1 MTLTLLSELV
11 VPVVGIGLSPIPI
24 IAVILVLGTADA
36 KRNGPAFALGWLSGL
51 SALVALIYV
60 LEDLIHVG
68 ESADAGYASWVRV
81 ALGIVL
87 LVLAGKKWLKRPKAG
102 QTPDLPSWM
111 AKIDE
116 TTPKKSFVLGA
127 MLGGANPKNIAFSIV
142 AVTSIMYATY
152 GGSMG
157 WMPAVLFVMLCS
169 LFILIAVFFYLLATT
184 TATTVLARIKTFMVK
199 NNNLIM
205 MCLYIVF
212 GVLLIKK
219 GLGW

>member
-11 VPVVGIGLSPIPI
+11 VPIVGIGLSPIPI
-24 IAVILVLGTADA
+24 IAVILVLGTDDA
-36 KRNGPAFALGWLSGL
+36 KRNGPAFALGWLGGL
-51 SALVALIYV
+51 SALVALLYV

-68 ESADAGYASWVRV
+68 ESADTGYSSWVRV

-127 MLGGANPKNIAFSIV
+127 MLGGVNPKNIAFSIV

-157 WMPAVLFVMLCS
+157 WVPAVLFVVLCS
-169 LFILIAVFFYLLATT
+169 LAILVSVLFYLLATT

-212 GVLLIKK
+212 GVMLIKK